1 MSSKPAVNPQ
11 ETLAGIPGWENAT
24 LTELTGGLN
33 NRTWRA
39 SVGNKSAVLKI
50 DDGPREAPF
59 SSRCDEA
66 YVQNM
71 ATKAGLAP
79 KVILADRGLYF
90 TEFVEG
96 TVWTRDCLDNES
108 NLELIAAALK
118 RLHALPLS
126 GRSFDASIAAKRY
139 LEKASGV
146 DSDILLKCTEISA
159 QMRLPQNL
167 CCCHNDLVA
176 QNMITTPDLMFLDW
190 EYSCDNEP
198 FFDLATV
205 VEHHQLSDEQVGR
218 LLDAYLG
225 GDGQRW
231 REHLEKQRKL
241 YLALLCLWMASRS
254 DSDAAEL
261 QRVAERLVTNYF

>member
-1 MSSKPAVNPQ
+1 MSSKPAVNPL

-33 NRTWRA
+33 NITWRF
-39 SVGNKSAVLKI
+39 SFGKKSAVIKI

-66 YVQNM
+66 HVQNM

-79 KVILADRGLYF
+79 RVILADSGLYF

-96 TVWTRDCLDNES
+96 TVWTRDCLDKEGNP
-108 NLELIAAALK
+108 ELIAAALK
-118 RLHALPLS
+118 RLHALPLT

-146 DSDILLKCTEISA
+146 DADILLKCTEITA

-176 QNMITTPDLMFLDW
+176 ANMVTTPDLKFLDW
-190 EYSCDNEP
+190 EYSCDNDP

-205 VEHHQLSDEQVGR
+205 VEHHQLSNEQVGR
-218 LLDAYLG
+218 LLDAYMD

-231 REHLEKQRKL
+231 REHLEKQRML
-241 YLALLCLWMASRS
+241 YLSLLCLWMASRQ
-254 DSDAAEL
+254 DSDVVEL
-261 QRVAERLVTNYF
+261 QRVVDRLVTNYF